1 MLEVAATIITK
12 EDNSVKDE
20 TEKAAFRLKHFPIL
34 SGAYERLGDLLLN
47 QEAFENATEVL

>member
-12 EDNSVKDE
+12 EDNSMKDE